1 MNMLKFIVLL
11 ISAGAATSALACD
24 YPPLVTIPSGT
35 DATMEELVA
44 TQAGIQEY
52 MGAMEEYLTCVD
64 DELTA
69 AGDGAPA
76 EYRAIQLSR
85 YNAAIAEMEAIAAD
99 FNTEVQ
105 AFRAANPDAG

>member
-35 DATMEELVA
+35 NATMEELVA

-85 YNAAIAEMEAIAAD
+85 YNAAIADMEAIAAD
-99 FNTEVQ
+99 FTTEVQ
-105 AFRAANPDAG
+105 VFRAANPAPG